1 LTLSQLA
8 SLLNNWWQIQ
18 HGVRLAQVIS
28 EPDFIVLINDMV
40 GVGEIMQVRQR
51 FSMPYSFGSTQNSQN
66 GSTTTSIRS
75 GALDCT
81 SISPESVR
89 QPVHSSS
96 STMLDQGLP
105 LNRTQSEQ
113 ILHQKRVIE

>member
-40 GVGEIMQVRQR
+40 GVGEIMQVR
-51 FSMPYSFGSTQNSQN
+51 
-66 GSTTTSIRS
+66 
-75 GALDCT
+75 
-81 SISPESVR
+81 
-89 QPVHSSS
+89 
-96 STMLDQGLP
+96 
-105 LNRTQSEQ
+105 
-113 ILHQKRVIE
+113 